1 MVFVY
6 SVDNPIGLCIVELM
20 KENSYFCHI
29 VIPCRNLRKSRRFY
43 EKVFGWTVKP
53 QPGSDSLDILPP
65 SGKGPSA
72 ELNPNESVVT
82 PTIYTQDI
90 EFTLERIARH
100 GGMILLPKT
109 PVDEKGEYG
118 HYALFEDP
126 QGSKFCLYSE
136 G

>member
-1 MVFVY
+1 
-6 SVDNPIGLCIVELM
+6 VELM
-20 KENSYFCHI
+20 NDEPYFCHI
-29 VIPCRNLRKSRRFY
+29 VIPSRNPKKSKRFY

-90 EFTLERIARH
+90 ESTLERIVRY
-100 GGMILLPKT
+100 GGRILLPRT

-118 HYALFEDP
+118 YYALLEDP
-126 QGSKFCLYSE
+126 EGNKMCLYFDKE
-136 G
+136 A